1 MTNYVGN
8 CGCNSVATN
17 FRQILGGLSRHRG
30 RGVHPPREAAALRA
44 PAVDQAGVPGL
55 LPMGRRF
62 VSLLQVRMASLRK
75 AMREKL
81 GRASNRMQNFSGEKD
96 QVNGPKPFST
106 FHHEFPQSLSERLR
120 DKVGAVVIALVLQNW
135 AAIAISLSS

>member
-62 VSLLQVRMASLRK
+62 VSLLEVRMASLRK

-96 QVNGPKPFST
+96 QVNRPKPFSE
-106 FHHEFPQSLSERLR
+106 FHQSLSQKLR
-120 DKVGAVVIALVLQNW
+120 DKVGAVVIAHVLKNW

>member
-1 MTNYVGN
+1 MQKAGPVLPSRAVQLNLKTLVLTNYVGN
-8 CGCNSVATN
+8 FGYNSVVTT

-106 FHHEFPQSLSERLR
+106 IHSEFPPVTITEVS
-120 DKVGAVVIALVLQNW
+120 G
-135 AAIAISLSS
+135 